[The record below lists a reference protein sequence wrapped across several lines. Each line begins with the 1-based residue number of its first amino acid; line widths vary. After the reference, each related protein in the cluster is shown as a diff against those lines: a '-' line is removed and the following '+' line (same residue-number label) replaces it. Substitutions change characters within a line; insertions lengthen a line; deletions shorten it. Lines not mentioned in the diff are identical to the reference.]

1 MSYLATTRQRSR
13 PIRLSKAVF
22 LGALILCI
30 TTPFDANAR
39 DPADVSFTRWL
50 ADLKRDAAAEGVSEQ
65 ALSQALEGVQLMPKV
80 IKLQSHQ
87 PERTMSV
94 ETYLTKV
101 VSPARVKKGKRLLA
115 KHAELLEEIARTH
128 GIQPRFI
135 VALWGLESD
144 FGANT
149 GGFPTIASLATLAH
163 VGRRRDYFRRELIA
177 ALKLVDRDEVSAAR
191 MYGSWA
197 GAMGQCQF
205 MPSNFLR
212 HAVDQDND
220 GVRDIW
226 GNPADVL
233 ASIAKLTS
241 LFDWN
246 GDQTW
251 GREVSLP
258 VDFDRRLLGD
268 EARLRLNRWQALG
281 VRRADGRDLPTR
293 NLWSMLLQPD
303 GPHGRAFVVYDN
315 FHSLLR
321 WNRSNHF
328 AIAVGH
334 LADRLTR

>member
-1 MSYLATTRQRSR
+1 MGSYRARTRRGFR
-13 PIRLSKAVF
+13 HGTFPNVVLFVV
-22 LGALILCI
+22 LILY
-30 TTPFDANAR
+30 TSPFSVTASDTDPNA
-39 DPADVSFTRWL
+39 SFTRWL
-50 ADLKRDAAAEGVSEQ
+50 AELKRDAAAEGISEEALTQ
-65 ALSQALEGVQLMPKV
+65 ALAGVQLMPKV
-80 IKLQSHQ
+80 LKLQRHQ

-94 ETYLTKV
+94 ETYLANV
-101 VSPARVKKGKRLLA
+101 VSPVRVQNGKRLLA
-115 KHAELLEEIARTH
+115 KHAELLDEIARAH

-163 VGRRRDYFRRELIA
+163 AGRRRDYFRRELIA
-177 ALKLVDRDEVSAAR
+177 ALKLVDRGEASAER
-191 MYGSWA
+191 MSGSWA

-212 HAVDQDND
+212 HAVDQDAD

-241 LFDWN
+241 LFDWHD
-246 GDQTW
+246 DQTW

-258 VDFDRRLLGD
+258 IDFDRRLLGD

-281 VRRADGRDLPTR
+281 ACP
-293 NLWSMLLQPD
+293 
-303 GPHGRAFVVYDN
+303 
-315 FHSLLR
+315 
-321 WNRSNHF
+321 SNHTH
-328 AIAVGH
+328 A
-334 LADRLTR
+334 

>member
-1 MSYLATTRQRSR
+1 
-13 PIRLSKAVF
+13 
-22 LGALILCI
+22 
-30 TTPFDANAR
+30 
-39 DPADVSFTRWL
+39 
-50 ADLKRDAAAEGVSEQ
+50 
-65 ALSQALEGVQLMPKV
+65 MPRV
-80 IKLQSHQ
+80 LKLQNHQ

-94 ETYLTKV
+94 ETYLANV
-101 VSPARVKKGKRLLA
+101 VSPARVQKGKRQLA
-115 KHAELLEEIARTH
+115 KHAELLADIARTH
-128 GIQPRFI
+128 GMQPRFI

-163 VGRRRDYFRRELIA
+163 AGRRRDYFRRELIA
-177 ALKLVDRDEVSAAR
+177 ALKLVDRGEASAAR

-246 GDQTW
+246 DDQTW

-268 EARLRLNRWQALG
+268 EVRLRLNRWQALG

-293 NLWSMLLQPD
+293 NLWSTLLQPD
-303 GPHGRAFVVYDN
+303 GRDGRAFVVYDN
-315 FHSLLR
+315 FQSLLR